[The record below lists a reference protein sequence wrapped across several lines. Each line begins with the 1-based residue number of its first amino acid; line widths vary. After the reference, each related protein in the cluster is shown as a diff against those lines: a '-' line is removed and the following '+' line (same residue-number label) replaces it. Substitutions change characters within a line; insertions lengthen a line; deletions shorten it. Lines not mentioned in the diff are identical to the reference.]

1 MSSRSLQPYESEL
14 LTSYVF
20 GRDAIAVIV
29 SSENPMD
36 DISVDMLKKIYDK
49 KYTEWG
55 DLK

>member
-1 MSSRSLQPYESEL
+1 MYLD
-14 LTSYVF
+14 VM
-20 GRDAIAVIV
+20 IAVIV
-29 SSENPMD
+29 NSENPLS

>member
-1 MSSRSLQPYESEL
+1 M

-29 SSENPMD
+29 SSGNPMD